1 MSLLTIIDQVP
12 LYTTIEEALIW
23 GTQYN
28 ITGYHTHVHN
38 GVTGYMPGENHEQ
51 ITSALAGGIINFL
64 TPQQLAQGQF
74 VVTPEAAQAYVSQQE
89 AQTLNATQPPVVQ
102 PAAQPVVQPIADP
115 VIEPK
120 VEQAVAPKTNTPTR
134 NTQTSRY

>member
-1 MSLLTIIDQVP
+1 MSLLTTIDQVP

-28 ITGYHTHVHN
+28 ITGYHTHVYN

-51 ITSALAGGIINFL
+51 ITSSLAGGIINFL

-74 VVTPEAAQAYVSQQE
+74 VVTPAAAQAYMNQQNV
-89 AQTLNATQPPVVQ
+89 ALPSYTPPPVVA
-102 PAAQPVVQPIADP
+102 PPVVVPQQQQPTP
-115 VIEPK
+115 RTNN
-120 VEQAVAPKTNTPTR
+120 APIRTTSTNTNSSGR
-134 NTQTSRY
+134 SGY

>member
-28 ITGYHTHVHN
+28 ITGYHTHVYN
-38 GVTGYMPGENHEQ
+38 GVTGYMPGQNHEQ

-74 VVTPEAAQAYVSQQE
+74 VVTPSAAQAYMNQQSVALPSYTPTQPVIIPQQQE
-89 AQTLNATQPPVVQ
+89 TPT
-102 PAAQPVVQPIADP
+102 PIT
-115 VIEPK
+115 
-120 VEQAVAPKTNTPTR
+120 TNTPTP
-134 NTQTSRY
+134 TTSTNRSGGGRSGY

>member
-1 MSLLTIIDQVP
+1 MSLLTIIDQVA

-28 ITGYHTHVHN
+28 ITGYHTHVYN
-38 GVTGYMPGENHEQ
+38 GVTGYMPGQNHEQ

-74 VVTPEAAQAYVSQQE
+74 VVTPSAAQAYMNQQSV
-89 AQTLNATQPPVVQ
+89 ALPSYTPT
-102 PAAQPVVQPIADP
+102 QPVVIPQQQETLTPIT
-115 VIEPK
+115 
-120 VEQAVAPKTNTPTR
+120 TNTPTP
-134 NTQTSRY
+134 TTSTNRSGGGGSGY

>member
-38 GVTGYMPGENHEQ
+38 GVTGYMPGQNHEQ

-74 VVTPEAAQAYVSQQE
+74 VVTPAAAQAYMNQQSV
-89 AQTLNATQPPVVQ
+89 ALPSYTPP
-102 PAAQPVVQPIADP
+102 QPVVVPQQQETPAPIT
-115 VIEPK
+115 
-120 VEQAVAPKTNTPTR
+120 TNTSTPTISTNR
-134 NTQTSRY
+134 SSGGRSGY

>member
-1 MSLLTIIDQVP
+1 MSLLTLIDQVP

-28 ITGYHTHVHN
+28 ITGYHTHVYN

-74 VVTPEAAQAYVSQQE
+74 VVTPEAAQQYLNQQGVVLPE
-89 AQTLNATQPPVVQ
+89 EPVQQ
-102 PAAQPVVQPIADP
+102 PAVLPQPQIIPQPT
-115 VIEPK
+115 VID
-120 VEQAVAPKTNTPTR
+120 TPTP
-134 NTQTSRY
+134 TPTTSTTSGGSSGGGY

>member
-38 GVTGYMPGENHEQ
+38 GVTGYMPGQNHEQ

-74 VVTPEAAQAYVSQQE
+74 VVTPAAAQAYMNQQSV
-89 AQTLNATQPPVVQ
+89 ALPSYTPP
-102 PAAQPVVQPIADP
+102 QPVVVPQQQETPTPIT
-115 VIEPK
+115 
-120 VEQAVAPKTNTPTR
+120 TNTSTPTISTNR
-134 NTQTSRY
+134 SSGGGSGY

>member
-28 ITGYHTHVHN
+28 ITGYHTHVYN
-38 GVTGYMPGENHEQ
+38 GVTGYMPGQNHEQ

-74 VVTPEAAQAYVSQQE
+74 VVTPSAAQAYMNQQSVALPSYTPTQPVIIPQQQE
-89 AQTLNATQPPVVQ
+89 T
-102 PAAQPVVQPIADP
+102 PAPIT
-115 VIEPK
+115 
-120 VEQAVAPKTNTPTR
+120 TNISTPT
-134 NTQTSRY
+134 TSTNRSSGSRSGY

>member
-74 VVTPEAAQAYVSQQE
+74 VVTPETAQAYVSQQE

-120 VEQAVAPKTNTPTR
+120 VEQTVAPKTNTPTR

>member
-38 GVTGYMPGENHEQ
+38 GVTGYMPGQNHEQ

-74 VVTPEAAQAYVSQQE
+74 VVTPAAAQAYMNQQSV
-89 AQTLNATQPPVVQ
+89 ALPSYTPP
-102 PAAQPVVQPIADP
+102 QPVVVPQQQETPAPIT
-115 VIEPK
+115 
-120 VEQAVAPKTNTPTR
+120 TNISTT
-134 NTQTSRY
+134 TTSTNRSSGSRSGY

>member
-28 ITGYHTHVHN
+28 ITGYHTHVYN
-38 GVTGYMPGENHEQ
+38 GVTGYMPGQNHEQ
-51 ITSALAGGIINFL
+51 ITNALAGGIINFL

-74 VVTPEAAQAYVSQQE
+74 VVTPAAAQAYMNQQNVSIP
-89 AQTLNATQPPVVQ
+89 TTTQQ
-102 PAAQPVVQPIADP
+102 PAVQFTVQQPT
-115 VIEPK
+115 EPD
-120 VEQAVAPKTNTPTR
+120 TSTPTITTK
-134 NTQTSRY
+134 TQSKTQQASRTAPVTRY

>member
-38 GVTGYMPGENHEQ
+38 GVTGYMPGQNHEQ

-74 VVTPEAAQAYVSQQE
+74 VVTPAAAQAYMNQQSV
-89 AQTLNATQPPVVQ
+89 ALPSYTPP
-102 PAAQPVVQPIADP
+102 QPVVVPQQQETPAPIT
-115 VIEPK
+115 
-120 VEQAVAPKTNTPTR
+120 TNTSTPTISTNR
-134 NTQTSRY
+134 SSGGGSGY